1 MSIGIVGLL
10 AQLRLMVVVC
20 RRASGASKL
29 DKTARP
35 WSEVRVE
42 KVSESRSRE
51 TQRQRLIPSPVRAT
65 ASLPRISHVHS
76 ETSRAD
82 KARVQRGFPVRF
94 SHCRVHVVGLRV
106 ARSEGSEAAARGSGE
121 SAFLPRNKSDGFG
134 RPQLVQGETRG
145 GDIACQAG
153 GLFKVT
159 NKSKHWFATDKR
171 TDRKGMPVV
180 RPGRIRKPLVR
191 FQQLVQ

>member
-1 MSIGIVGLL
+1 MRLCGPDLVREPSVCTFGRINVLLVVHEKRAEVRMSIGIVGLL

-51 TQRQRLIPSPVRAT
+51 TQRQRLIPSPVRAI
-65 ASLPRISHVHS
+65 ASLPRISHVRS

-82 KARVQRGFPVRF
+82 KARVRRELPVRF
-94 SHCRVHVVGLRV
+94 CRCRVHVVGLRV

-121 SAFLPRNKSDGFG
+121 SAFLP
-134 RPQLVQGETRG
+134 ET
-145 GDIACQAG
+145 
-153 GLFKVT
+153 KV
-159 NKSKHWFATDKR
+159 
-171 TDRKGMPVV
+171 PV
-180 RPGRIRKPLVR
+180 
-191 FQQLVQ
+191 